1 MGDLWA
7 LHLIF
12 RHCAKSTMWNLVNLL
27 NTFLRHSLRILSFS
41 RNSCTFFVV
50 FGRFV
55 QSICANKLRKFGLLP
70 SQMQHK
76 TWTKNRGVPNT
87 LLSAGSMHFYSSA
100 LQRASSTAPAAA
112 SPCGSARVSCGSRVC
127 SCVWP
132 YNRPGLRNLF
142 AQMDCTKRPK
152 TTKNVQEFRE
162 KEKIRKE

>member
-1 MGDLWA
+1 MLQISIFMGDLWA

-50 FGRFV
+50 FLRFV
-55 QSICANKLRKFGLLP
+55 QSIRANELRKFNLLYG
-70 SQMQHK
+70 QTQRK
-76 TWTKNRGVPNT
+76 IWTKNRGVPNT

-100 LQRASSTAPAAA
+100 LQRASRTAPAAA

-127 SCVWP
+127 SCVWAA
-132 YNRPGLRNLF
+132 LR
-142 AQMDCTKRPK
+142 TS
-152 TTKNVQEFRE
+152 TVT
-162 KEKIRKE
+162 